1 MNKRV
6 ITLFCILAVTACS
19 NPPDGSLARSPGAG
33 SGGGKASHTT
43 TTVASAA
50 EPVAAKEG
58 TGTTATAAD
67 TEAVGTSTASA
78 SPRVI
83 DDPGVADQ
91 TKSAD
96 NTKINERDRHGTLT
110 PMDQGSSGDERRITA
125 SIRKEIMGDK
135 TVSFTEKNVKVITVG
150 SKVTL
155 RGPVKSDQD
164 KSAIGA
170 IASRTAGVSEVD
182 NQLEVKK

>member
-6 ITLFCILAVTACS
+6 ITLFCALAAAACS
-19 NPPDGSLARSPGAG
+19 NSPDGNSARSPAA
-33 SGGGKASHTT
+33 SAGGKSDTRAS
-43 TTVASAA
+43 VASTA

-58 TGTTATAAD
+58 TGVGSTG
-67 TEAVGTSTASA
+67 TEAEKEAMRPSPAGA
-78 SPRVI
+78 SPTVI

-91 TKSAD
+91 TKNAD

-110 PMDQGSSGDERRITA
+110 PMDQGNSADERRITA

-135 TVSFTEKNVKVITVG
+135 TVSFTGKNVKVITVG

-155 RGPVKSDQD
+155 RGPVKSDQG
-164 KSAIGA
+164 KSEIGA

>member
-1 MNKRV
+1 MNKRL
-6 ITLFCILAVTACS
+6 IILFCALAATACS

-33 SGGGKASHTT
+33 PAGGKASDTKTT
-43 TTVASAA
+43 AASAA
-50 EPVAAKEG
+50 EPVAAKGG
-58 TGTTATAAD
+58 TGSTATAAD
-67 TEAVGTSTASA
+67 TDAVGTSPAKA
-78 SPRVI
+78 SPKVI

-96 NTKINERDRHGTLT
+96 NTKINERDRHATLT
-110 PMDQGSSGDERRITA
+110 PMDQGNSGEERRITA
-125 SIRKEIMGDK
+125 SIRKEIMADK
-135 TVSFTEKNVKVITVG
+135 TASSTEKNVKVITVG

-170 IASRTAGVSEVD
+170 IASRTAGVTEVD